1 MLEFIVGVAPRLRR
15 PSGRSRR
22 GRSRRVCRF
31 IGFLDTSS
39 PPATECIVANFQ
51 SGLRDAGFIEGQN
64 VAIEF
69 RWGKGQPVMRQLA
82 SDLVRFQAAVIVASG
97 AVASQLEA
105 KAATSTSDCYR
116 GR

>member
-51 SGLRDAGFIEGQN
+51 SGLSSETPALLRVKTWPSSSGG
-64 VAIEF
+64 
-69 RWGKGQPVMRQLA
+69 GKVSLSCDSWLPILSA
-82 SDLVRFQAAVIVASG
+82 F
-97 AVASQLEA
+97 
-105 KAATSTSDCYR
+105 KPP
-116 GR
+116 